1 MDVCPLAKTGQELV
15 LDLVNA
21 ENNSEITVDQL
32 MFGTPQAGDEDGNT
46 GLNLAA
52 APDSPWNKD
61 VDIVYDRLDLNTL
74 FHGQRAELSAP
85 KGATKEDIVC
95 HLNFTYDLKFTAS
108 EFDLTAVEDGELPE
122 LFKLKAKEGNLAY
135 TGEMDIFVDLDRM
148 PLSARLLKTDLN
160 GFRYPNADE
169 PSLNNVVYKLN
180 ETSLTRLGNI
190 GAWSTPPTDLRDE
203 WLTGMKSANN
213 GELFIYVGAD
223 VSTNTPQQIRGNY
236 SKFNWPYEDGVMV
249 FPQMK
254 LGGDVT
260 QRAFYISCGFRRANA
275 LHWTATELLALY
287 DITAETFSRNTLTN
301 DALGNGYTR
310 RATAIIHPSNPQVVQ
325 WMVEGSGPESWSVVN
340 DSVNGNWFR
349 SSIQPAGSGLLPG
362 FRSWSG
368 SGASRAHGE
377 GHIIITAKR
386 KDGKGKPMVLRLDF
400 RTSPVK

>member
-21 ENNSEITVDQL
+21 ENNSEITVEQL
-32 MFGTPQAGDEDGNT
+32 MFGTPQAGNEDGNT
-46 GLNLAA
+46 GLNLVA

-169 PSLNNVVYKLN
+169 PSLNNPVVRPN
-180 ETSLTRLGNI
+180 VRSTWAPRQNGNTW
-190 GAWSTPPTDLRDE
+190 GYDE
-203 WLTGMKSANN
+203 ATN
-213 GELFIYVGAD
+213 GELF
-223 VSTNTPQQIRGNY
+223 
-236 SKFNWPYEDGVMV
+236 
-249 FPQMK
+249 
-254 LGGDVT
+254 L
-260 QRAFYISCGFRRANA
+260 GFRGLSRKPADSTGSYPGHPADPVTGRRSLYGWRYTSPSNVTSSTGWEVWVG
-275 LHWTATELLALY
+275 LRYEGKTPRQLMEDY
-287 DITAETFSRNTLTN
+287 DIFFETKS
-301 DALGNGYTR
+301 
-310 RATAIIHPSNPQVVQ
+310 RATADAEWVTRTWKWQKASAAGTTHLFRVVGDPIAGTDF
-325 WMVEGSGPESWSVVN
+325 GSVAGEN
-340 DSVNGNWFR
+340 L
-349 SSIQPAGSGLLPG
+349 PANATITQLVPTNANVWPGLLYSN
-362 FRSWSG
+362 FVFSG
-368 SGASRAHGE
+368 EAEYRFYAV
-377 GHIIITAKR
+377 R
-386 KDGKGKPMVLRLDF
+386 KDGKGKLMNLL
-400 RTSPVK
+400 VKADVIKLPAVANPPFPTAPN